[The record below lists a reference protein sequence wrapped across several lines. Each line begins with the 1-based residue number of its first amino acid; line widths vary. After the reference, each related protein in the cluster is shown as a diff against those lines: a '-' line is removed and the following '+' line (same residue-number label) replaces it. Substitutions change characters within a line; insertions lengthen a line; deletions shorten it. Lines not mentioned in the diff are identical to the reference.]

1 MDPSP
6 PFCFQRRVTYL
17 VVGEAVPLLG
27 GRGVEYLRLGAEL
40 GRVDAVF
47 PQHLGLLPVLQVVTA
62 VVKLVVSIVVIVAVD
77 GDHRHASV
85 LVVRFIDVF
94 TTCFRIETKL

>member
-27 GRGVEYLRLGAEL
+27 GRGVEYLHLGAEL

-47 PQHLGLLPVLQVVTA
+47 AQHLGLLSVLQVVTA
-62 VVKLVVSIVVIVAVD
+62 VVKLVVSIAVVVAVD
-77 GDHRHASV
+77 GDHWHTPV
-85 LVVRFIDVF
+85 LVVRFVDVF
-94 TTCFRIETKL
+94 ASCLWNEAKW